1 MNETACIVINNDNKF
16 EAMYYK
22 GNPPLNCILN
32 APDGSSWNNSD
43 YLLIN
48 SGITVSWK
56 DYYNPR
62 RYKILKIIYNGVI
75 IFEKGSV
82 NKPQFVLDILNK
94 YNSMNQS
101 ELESLAVES
110 QEKEKT
116 ELEKAI
122 EELKA
127 EKENLQ
133 EQILIYKE
141 IQAKKDEIKELLEK
155 LND

>member
-1 MNETACIVINNDNKF
+1 METGIIKKGYNF
-16 EAMYYK
+16 EAVHYF
-22 GNPPLNCILN
+22 PTQRPLNLVLEVPEHEAIKTNNFFLVEN
-32 APDGSSWNNSD
+32 EVTVSWNN
-43 YLLIN
+43 
-48 SGITVSWK
+48 
-56 DYYNPR
+56 YYGTR
-62 RYKILKIIYNGVI
+62 KWRIVEVRYKNSLLFEKNGVKNVQEVI
-75 IFEKGSV
+75 
-82 NKPQFVLDILNK
+82 DILNK
-94 YNSMNQS
+94 YKKISKS
-101 ELESLAVES
+101 ELEVLLIES